1 VHHTFPDRTRN
12 GTGNMS
18 DFDSECFIEL
28 VPENSFLY
36 DVKDKKHSNRD
47 IVQKAWEDI
56 AKEMGCEGNHY
67 LIIIYTVITV
77 LVVWNVA
84 NFIYNLLW

>member
-1 VHHTFPDRTRN
+1 VHHSFPARTSN

-18 DFDSECFIEL
+18 DFDSCFIEL

-47 IVQKAWEDI
+47 SVQKAWEDI
-56 AKEMGCEGNHY
+56 AKEMGCEGDHY
-67 LIIIYTVITV
+67 LNIIYTVITV
-77 LVVWNVA
+77 LLVWNVT
-84 NFIYNLLW
+84 NFIDNLLR